1 MNIIDTGL
9 RLLKKGTGGFLFL
22 VSFCLVIIVILG
34 SFDSTI
40 TTGDKV
46 VIAIPFLLA
55 SFLIF
60 LLARLLYKS
69 ATQTTWNIP
78 MPMNIP
84 MLGPS
89 GVGKTSLLAA
99 IYDQF
104 DKITNLQIKPEDK
117 SKTILDNRLE
127 ELKSLVKKETIIARG
142 GVAPTAMTPPKF
154 LFDIGLSS
162 SYWKIAFQDYPG
174 EFIELAK
181 EDIKKVESFLKEST
195 AVLLAIDTPS
205 LMEREGKWHDEIN
218 KPDLIRK
225 LFKDAYQNL
234 DSPRLVILAPVKCE
248 KYVQNEKDARE
259 LLKCVKEKYENLL
272 SLFRQGTL
280 ENKVAVVI
288 TPVQTVG
295 SVIFSRI
302 DTENGKPIFHFHK
315 STGDGSYSPK
325 DCDQPLRYLFRFL
338 LKNYPR
344 DPLFMKNSELKASV
358 VDIATGC
365 KNNTGGF
372 EVVQGTGLL

>member
-22 VSFCLVIIVILG
+22 ISFCLVIFVIPG
-34 SFDSTI
+34 WFDSTI

-46 VIAIPFLLA
+46 VITIPFLLA

-60 LLARLLYKS
+60 LLARFLYKS
-69 ATQTTWNIP
+69 STQTTLNIP

-104 DKITNLQIKPEDK
+104 DKITNLQIKSEDE
-117 SKTILDNRLE
+117 SKKILDNRLE
-127 ELKSLVKKETIIARG
+127 ELKSLVKQETIKASG
-142 GVAPTAMTPPKF
+142 GIYPTGVVPPKF

-174 EFIELAK
+174 EFIQDSK
-181 EDIKKVESFLKEST
+181 NITKVEIFLKEST

-234 DSPRLVILAPVKCE
+234 DSPRLVILALVKCE
-248 KYVQNEKDARE
+248 KYVRNEKDAKK
-259 LLKCVKEKYENLL
+259 LLECVKQKYENLL

-280 ENKVAVVI
+280 ENKIAVVI

-344 DPLFMKNSELKASV
+344 DPLFTKNSELKTSV
-358 VDIATGC
+358 VNIATGC

-372 EVVQGTGLL
+372 EVVQGAGLL